1 MDLLTDTVF
10 AREPTPLALL
20 REPLLDHNVALF
32 ARWCRE
38 HGVLAAPHA
47 KTHMARELVERQ
59 LAAGAWGMTVATVA
73 QATHVASWG
82 VERLIVASEVVDAVG
97 LDRLVALARDRSLVL
112 FADSPAGVEAAAAAV
127 ARAGDAAP
135 LRLVVELGHPGGRTG
150 VRDVDCGE
158 RLAEVIAATDG
169 VALAGVG
176 AFEGTIAG
184 DGAADAV
191 VAFLG
196 EVRRLAE
203 RLATAGLLPDDAIVT
218 AGGSV
223 HPHRVASVL
232 DADWAREHG
241 LRTVVRSGCYVSHD
255 AGIYDAESPF
265 GSVHAV
271 GDERLLP
278 ALEVWGTVISV
289 PEPLLAI
296 LNVGRRD
303 VSYDAGLPVPIW
315 RRRDGERTAL
325 RDAEVVALND
335 QHAYVRLG
343 LPGALRVGDLVGC
356 GISHPCTT
364 FDRWRRITLV
374 DDGDCPVGEV
384 ETAFDRQRGVDH
396 GSRRV

>member
-1 MDLLTDTVF
+1 MDLLNETVF
-10 AREPTPLALL
+10 TREATPLALL
-20 REPLLDHNVALF
+20 REPRLTHNVALF

-47 KTHMARELVERQ
+47 KTHMARALVDRQ
-59 LAAGAWGMTVATVA
+59 LEAGAWGMTVATVA
-73 QATHVASWG
+73 QAERLAGWD
-82 VERLIVASEVVDAVG
+82 VERLIVASEVVDPVG
-97 LDRLVALARDRSLVL
+97 LDRLVALARDRSVAV
-112 FADSPAGVEAAAAAV
+112 FADSVAGVEAAAAAV

-135 LRLVVELGHPGGRTG
+135 LRLIVELGHPGGRTG
-150 VRDVDCGE
+150 VRDVACGE

-169 VALAGVG
+169 VTLAGVG

-191 VAFLG
+191 VTFLRD
-196 EVRRLAE
+196 VRALAE
-203 RLATAGLLPDDAIVT
+203 RLARAGSLPDDAIVT

-241 LRTVVRSGCYVSHD
+241 VRTVVRSGCYVSHD
-255 AGIYDAESPF
+255 VGVYDAESPF

-303 VSYDAGLPVPIW
+303 VSFDAGLPVPVW
-315 RRRDGERTAL
+315 RRRDDERTVL
-325 RDAEVVALND
+325 RGAAVTALND
-335 QHAYVRLG
+335 QHAYLRLD
-343 LPGALRVGDLVGC
+343 LPGTLRVGDLVGC

-374 DDGDCPVGEV
+374 DERDCPVGEV
-384 ETAFDRQRGVDH
+384 ETAFA
-396 GSRRV
+396 

>member
-1 MDLLTDTVF
+1 MDLLTEHETVF
-10 AREPTPLALL
+10 AREATPLALL
-20 REPLLDHNVALF
+20 REPLLAHNVALF

-47 KTHMARELVERQ
+47 KTHMAPALIERQ

-73 QATHVASWG
+73 QATRLAEWG
-82 VERLIVASEVVDAVG
+82 VERLIVASEVVDPVG
-97 LDRLVALARDRSLVL
+97 LDRLVAIARDRELRL
-112 FADSPAGVEAAAAAV
+112 FVDSVVGVEAAAAAV

-135 LRLVVELGHPGGRTG
+135 LRLVVELGHLGGRTG
-150 VRDVDCGE
+150 VRDVDSGV

-184 DGAADAV
+184 DGAGDAV

-196 EVRRLAE
+196 GVRTLAE
-203 RLATAGLLPDDAIVT
+203 RLSAAGLLPDDAIVT

-232 DADWAREHG
+232 DAGWATEHG

-255 AGIYDAESPF
+255 VGVYDAESPF

-303 VSYDAGLPVPIW
+303 VSYDAGLPKPTW
-315 RRRDGERTAL
+315 RRRDGDRVLL
-325 RDAEVVALND
+325 RGAEVTALND
-335 QHAYVRLG
+335 QHAYVRLD
-343 LPGALRVGDLVGC
+343 LPGTLQIGDLVGC

-374 DDGDCPVGEV
+374 DAGDCPVGEV
-384 ETAFDRQRGVDH
+384 ETAFD
-396 GSRRV
+396 